1 MAGSGIAGPA
11 LAGGLVATVGS
22 GWALAADAATFAVS
36 AVFLASLRLPAHER
50 LPAQPFVQDLLDGWR
65 EFRARTWV
73 WVFVLYASLAN
84 MMLAPF
90 IVLGATIAKRS
101 LGGPGAWALI
111 LAAFGLGSFVG
122 GLVVLRIRPRRPLFV
137 AALTVS
143 FVAFPS
149 LLLASGA
156 SAEAVAVASFLA
168 GGGLMLANVLWETT
182 LQQHVPPASLSR
194 VSAYD
199 WFGSL
204 AFRPVGY
211 ALVGPVS
218 LRLGTE
224 GTLWLAAGW
233 LLVSGAAVLA
243 VPSVRRV
250 EARIDPQ
257 SRAPAETLGSPRE
270 SFDPER

>member
-1 MAGSGIAGPA
+1 
-11 LAGGLVATVGS
+11 
-22 GWALAADAATFAVS
+22 
-36 AVFLASLRLPAHER
+36 
-50 LPAQPFVQDLLDGWR
+50 
-65 EFRARTWV
+65 
-73 WVFVLYASLAN
+73 
-84 MMLAPF
+84 
-90 IVLGATIAKRS
+90 
-101 LGGPGAWALI
+101 
-111 LAAFGLGSFVG
+111 
-122 GLVVLRIRPRRPLFV
+122 
-137 AALTVS
+137 
-143 FVAFPS
+143 
-149 LLLASGA
+149 
-156 SAEAVAVASFLA
+156 
-168 GGGLMLANVLWETT
+168 MLANVLWETT
-182 LQQHVPPASLSR
+182 LQQHMPPASLSR

-204 AFRPVGY
+204 AFRPVGF
-211 ALVGPVS
+211 ALLGPVS